1 MAFCAL
7 EDMVVIALVEA
18 EGGFEVKGRKRREK
32 KNDAIDEKKKNAMTM
47 ETELIIVGDVSEAK
61 TTNFY

>member
-1 MAFCAL
+1 M
-7 EDMVVIALVEA
+7 VIALVEA

-32 KNDAIDEKKKNAMTM
+32 KNDAIDEKKKKNAMTM

>member
-32 KNDAIDEKKKNAMTM
+32 KNDAIDEKKKKCNDY
-47 ETELIIVGDVSEAK
+47 GDRINNCRRCLRSQ
-61 TTNFY
+61 NY